1 MADRPLV
8 AHLLRRATFGPTAA
22 EVDAAERAGFDA
34 TVAGLLSP
42 SGTDPGAA
50 ATPEPQFA
58 ADPSVALPQG
68 ATREQRQQAQQAART
83 QIQTLLAWWL
93 TRMVAAEHQLTEKM
107 VFFWHGHW
115 ATSVQ
120 KVKSAPLMQRQL
132 ATFRTLG
139 RGDFAPFTKAMV
151 RDPALIVWL
160 DGQRNTRQAP
170 NENLARELMEL
181 FTLGVGNYSEEDV
194 KEGARALTG
203 WTIDRPSLQARFV
216 ANRHDSGNKTILG
229 RTAKFDADSY
239 ADLLVAQ
246 PANATRL
253 ARRLWFRFAGPAY
266 TPATE
271 SRLVA
276 AYRPGNDIN
285 ALLGAVLRDPDFPA
299 MRGALV
305 KQPVEWIVG
314 ALRQLDIRPTAL
326 TDAQR
331 RLVLAGLDGLGQV
344 PLEPPSVGGWPANAA
359 WLTTSSLQV
368 RLRVAAALATAAS
381 SSTVDALRAGST
393 DDRLAAVAR
402 LLVVDAWTNRT
413 RDALRAAAADPRRLL
428 TVGLASPEYT
438 VS

>member
-1 MADRPLV
+1 MADRQLV
-8 AHLLRRATFGPTAA
+8 AHLLRRTTFGPTAA
-22 EVDAAERAGFDA
+22 EVDAAEQ
-34 TVAGLLSP
+34 AGLEATLVRLLNP
-42 SGTDPGAA
+42 AGTDPGAA
-50 ATPEPQFA
+50 ATPEPRFA
-58 ADPSVALPQG
+58 ADPYAGLPQG
-68 ATREQRQQAQQAART
+68 ATREQRQQAQQTART
-83 QIQTLLAWWL
+83 QIQSLLAWWL

-132 ATFRTLG
+132 ATFRMLG
-139 RGDFAPFTKAMV
+139 RTDFSAFTKAML
-151 RDPALIVWL
+151 RDPALIIWL

-181 FTLGVGNYSEEDV
+181 FTLGVGNYSEDDV

-203 WTIDRPSLQARFV
+203 WAVDRGSLEARLV
-216 ANRHDSGNKTILG
+216 PNRHDTGSKTILG
-229 RTAKFDADSY
+229 RTANFDADSY

-246 PANATRL
+246 SANATRL
-253 ARRLWFRFAGPAY
+253 ARRLWARFAGPTMTTA
-266 TPATE
+266 AE

-276 AYRPGNDIN
+276 AYRTGNDVN
-285 ALLGAVLRDPDFPA
+285 ALLAALLRDPEFPG

-305 KQPVEWIVG
+305 KQPVEWMVG
-314 ALRQLDIRPTAL
+314 ALRQLGIRPTAL
-326 TDAQR
+326 TDSQR
-331 RLVLAGLDGLGQV
+331 RLVLGGLDGLGQV

-368 RLRVAAALATAAS
+368 RLRLAAALAAVAS
-381 SSTVDALRAGST
+381 PSTVDALRAGGN

-402 LLVVDAWTNRT
+402 LLAVDAWTDRT
-413 RDALRAAAADPRRLL
+413 RDALLAAAADPRRLL